1 MKDSTRHKLNKWFWG
16 VILVPIVSVLFL
28 LLLVW
33 VFADIP
39 SFEELENPDS
49 KLATELI
56 SEEGEVL
63 NTYHIENRT
72 YVHYSQLSP
81 Q

>member
-16 VILVPIVSVLFL
+16 VILVPIVLVLFL

-63 NTYHIENRT
+63 NT
-72 YVHYSQLSP
+72 
-81 Q
+81 